1 MQQTELEKTQ
11 NYGIQFHI
19 NDKVVDAARDN
30 YLTLDE
36 IFYLYETVT
45 NNVVLDHVPA
55 TINKLVRLGFL
66 KDSSTL
72 TPFGEEFILDL
83 MDEEIV
89 APDTFDENSFNELW
103 LLFPKDDK
111 YRHFPLTRPIRYNKG
126 ETRKAYKEALKEVS
140 HAQLVECLNK
150 EIYYR
155 RQSETENLF
164 KYMKGSVNWLK
175 EKAYEMYL
183 NEDHTFYKDDE
194 QFGKDLG

>member
-1 MQQTELEKTQ
+1 MQQTKLEKTQ

-19 NDKVVDAARDN
+19 NDKIVNAARDN

-83 MDEEIV
+83 MDEETV
-89 APDTFDENSFNELW
+89 TPDTFDENSFNELW

-111 YRHFPLTRPIRYNKG
+111 YRHFPLTRPIRYNKA
-126 ETRKAYKEALKEVS
+126 ETRKAYKEALKEVN
-140 HAQLVECLNK
+140 HTQLIECLNK